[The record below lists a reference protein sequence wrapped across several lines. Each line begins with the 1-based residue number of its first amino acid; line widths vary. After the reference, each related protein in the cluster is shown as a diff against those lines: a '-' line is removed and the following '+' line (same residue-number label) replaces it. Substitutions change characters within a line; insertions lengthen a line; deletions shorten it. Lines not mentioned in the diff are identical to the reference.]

1 MFVSYNEPS
10 TQNPRTPNDA
20 TKAVKEHVHGFVL
33 GDGQHGLFPQLVAND
48 FPLSQAGSQQ
58 VRNFLKPTPCRLQ
71 CRVLQLTL
79 NVKDILLLKVL
90 RPVCRCTF
98 DLHLLHAH
106 GDDHGNL
113 QTRGLHSVLQATRCF
128 QTSKQQRCSI
138 RRPVNDSS
146 IQRPRFYG
154 LKAVVV
160 LVCDI
165 IQSSLPAPISISVS
179 DIRSVLHSAARQ

>member
-1 MFVSYNEPS
+1 MDLSGRPPAWTVSTTGCRRFS
-10 TQNPRTPNDA
+10 T
-20 TKAVKEHVHGFVL
+20 
-33 GDGQHGLFPQLVAND
+33 VANRK
-48 FPLSQAGSQQ
+48 PLSPEFAQANALPASMSYLPSDTG
-58 VRNFLKPTPCRLQ
+58 CEY
-71 CRVLQLTL
+71 
-79 NVKDILLLKVL
+79 ILLLKVF
-90 RPVCRCTF
+90 RPVCRRTF
-98 DLHLLHAH
+98 DLHLLLAH
-106 GDDHGNL
+106 GDNRSDL
-113 QTRGLHSVLQATRCF
+113 QRRGLHNVLQATRSF
-128 QTSKQQRCSI
+128 HTSKQLRCST